1 MSFFD
6 AKFRECDEIN
16 QDLTYLNT
24 VLQEYKDNS
33 NKENYTFNELIYMFT
48 SFKVIKNTIK
58 TLNLDYIPYTK

>member
-24 VLQEYKDNS
+24 VLQEYKDHS

-58 TLNLDYIPYTK
+58 TLNLDYIPYSK